1 MHHAR
6 PRQRIGPSRGRAT
19 ATDTAGLRDSVE
31 AADEVERIGI
41 GRSWGAIETVD
52 LVLFMHDL
60 IRAGRDIG
68 YDAAERDIATRL
80 PAGVTVVDVW
90 NKADLLV
97 GREVTIAAPP
107 DAAGTTSPG
116 EQTLGPRD
124 GWPSAVPND
133 LLEQAPAFSAVAG
146 GEAVPDAA
154 VRAIGAG
161 GPSTPRP
168 GVH

>member
-1 MHHAR
+1 MPLH
-6 PRQRIGPSRGRAT
+6 I
-19 ATDTAGLRDSVE
+19 TDTAGLRDSVE

-41 GRSWGAIETVD
+41 GRSWGAIETAD
-52 LVLFMHDL
+52 LVLFVHDL
-60 IRAGRDIG
+60 TRAGRDIG

-133 LLEQAPAFSAVAG
+133 LLEQARLLPGAKRRPTLRCEPSGPAA
-146 GEAVPDAA
+146 PQ
-154 VRAIGAG
+154 
-161 GPSTPRP
+161 RP
-168 GVH
+168 APACTELEPA